1 VDHVAI
7 DLGARKSQVCR
18 RNSDGIILEE
28 RVVPTRDLVAYLEY
42 RAKHQRCRVVLET
55 CSEAFRIADAA
66 LAMGHEVRVVAAT
79 LVRSLGVG
87 ARRTKTDRR
96 DAQVLSEVSCRIDLP
111 SVHIPSRS
119 SRERKSLCA
128 MREALVGSRTK
139 LINTVRGWMRSQAI
153 ALRTGG
159 AETFAA
165 RLRAQAQQESFELPS
180 YVERQLAMIE
190 SLSDQIANADREVKL
205 DAHSDPVCRRL
216 MTTPGV
222 GPMTATRFVAALDQ
236 VGRFANAH
244 AVQSYL
250 GLVPGEDSSSERQRR
265 TAITKAGSAP
275 VRWLLVQ
282 AAHSLRRTRPQD
294 PLVQWSKQVEHR
306 RGKRI
311 AVVALAR
318 RLAGILYAL
327 WRDSSVY
334 SPERNHGPGALQ
346 NGSPISSTFS
356 STAAAGI

>member
-1 VDHVAI
+1 MEHVAI
-7 DLGARKSQVCR
+7 DLGGRKSQVCR
-18 RNSDGIILEE
+18 RNSDGTIVEE
-28 RVVPTRDLVAYLEY
+28 RMVPTKELEAYLGY
-42 RAKHQRCRVVLET
+42 RAKHGTCRVVLET

-87 ARRTKTDRR
+87 ARRTKTDKR

-119 SRERKSLCA
+119 ARERKSLCA

-139 LINTVRGWMRSQAI
+139 LINTVRGWMRSQGI
-153 ALRTGG
+153 ALRAGG

-165 RLRAQAQQESFELPS
+165 RLRAQTQKESRELPS
-180 YVERQLAMIE
+180 FVERQLTAIE
-190 SLSDQIANADREVKL
+190 ALSEQITEAEHEVTK
-205 DAHSDPVCRRL
+205 DAKSDPVCRRL
-216 MTTPGV
+216 MTVPGV
-222 GPMTATRFVAALDQ
+222 GPMTAVRFVAALDQ

-265 TAITKAGSAP
+265 TSITKAGSAQ
-275 VRWLLVQ
+275 VRCLLVQ
-282 AAHSLRRTRPQD
+282 AAHSLRRTRPDD
-294 PLVQWSKQVEHR
+294 PLVQWSHQVEQR

-318 RLAGILYAL
+318 RLSGILYAL
-327 WRDSSVY
+327 WRDSSTY
-334 SPERNHGPGALQ
+334 SPQRTHGPRVLEGRSQ
-346 NGSPISSTFS
+346 IGNSSQTRS
-356 STAAAGI
+356 AAA